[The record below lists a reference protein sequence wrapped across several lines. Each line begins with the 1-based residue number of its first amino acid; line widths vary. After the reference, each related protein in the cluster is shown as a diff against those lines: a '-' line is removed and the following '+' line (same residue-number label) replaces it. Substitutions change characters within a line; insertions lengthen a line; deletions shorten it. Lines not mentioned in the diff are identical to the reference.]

1 MKKSFII
8 IIILV
13 ALVVAMKFTVPP
25 IEKHYDVASKQ
36 LASFVQAKVIEG
48 DEFDAII
55 GQYFNKETVMQFL
68 SQEEVYKPVI
78 RYFVE
83 NMLFLDDYFVCNVG
97 KFTYEDEVYPLTLG
111 LFGHVFVLTDY
122 YDEMQQAGMK
132 VEELN
137 EKYNQ

>member
-48 DEFDAII
+48 DEFDDVI
-55 GQYFNKETVMQFL
+55 GQYVDKETVMQFL

>member
-36 LASFVQAKVIEG
+36 LASFVVEKVIEG
-48 DEFDAII
+48 DEFDDMI
-55 GQYFNKETVMQFL
+55 GQYVDKETALQFL

-111 LFGHVFVLTDY
+111 MFGHVFVLTDY
-122 YDEMQQAGMK
+122 YDELQQAGKK

-137 EKYNQ
+137 NQ

>member
-48 DEFDAII
+48 DEFDDVI
-55 GQYFNKETVMQFL
+55 GQYVDKETVMQFL

-97 KFTYEDEVYPLTLG
+97 KFTYEDEVYTLTLG